1 MNSDAATIQP
11 SAVPI
16 ALDKPLTPTQ
26 RAAVDAVLARLR
38 DVPGAL
44 LPILHAVQEALG
56 YVPPSSVPVIANS
69 LNISRAD
76 VHGVISFYH
85 DFRTAPAGRHTLCL
99 CRAEACQAV
108 GARALERHVC
118 ERLQVNQHETT
129 DDGAITLQP
138 VYCLGNCASGPSVL
152 FDGKLHGR
160 MTPQRIDRL
169 LDALARVNAE
179 TAACHTR

>member
-1 MNSDAATIQP
+1 M
-11 SAVPI
+11 AVPI
-16 ALDKPLTPTQ
+16 ALDQPLTPKQ
-26 RAAVDAVLARLR
+26 RAAVDDVLVRLR
-38 DVPGAL
+38 ELPGAL
-44 LPILHAVQEALG
+44 LPILHALQDALG
-56 YVPPSSVPVIANS
+56 FVPPSAVPVIAHS

-85 DFRTAPAGRHTLCL
+85 DFRTSPAGRHTLRL

-138 VYCLGNCASGPSVL
+138 VYCLGNCAGGPSL
-152 FDGKLHGR
+152 MLDGKLHGR
-160 MTPQRIDRL
+160 MTPQRLDRL
-169 LDALARVNAE
+169 LDDLASVDGKAEAVAGANAG
-179 TAACHTR
+179 ADFSR